1 MGHCAHDFHS
11 VLSLSEVLDMRALQ
25 IFGELLMGGGA
36 LALLI
41 SLLVVAGKPT
51 PRRIGTTDDPMYS
64 DEERDKWR

>member
-1 MGHCAHDFHS
+1 
-11 VLSLSEVLDMRALQ
+11 MRALQ